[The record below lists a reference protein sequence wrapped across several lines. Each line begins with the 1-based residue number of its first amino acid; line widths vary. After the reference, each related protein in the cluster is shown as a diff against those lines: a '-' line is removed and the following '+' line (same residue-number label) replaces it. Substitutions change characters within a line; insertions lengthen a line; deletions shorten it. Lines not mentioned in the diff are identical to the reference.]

1 MHVAEWYAGAVQL
14 VNRADCC
21 QDRLVGARIVVS
33 QTTDYEAFN
42 PARPS
47 DVISCG
53 SVDEAESPIDEQ
65 DVIIKACEPGTA
77 GRYVTVVGPN
87 RIYPDPDNL
96 YLTLCEVAV
105 YGNCPALPDSALG
118 GTLSAA
124 AAEAAESLGDNCD
137 ITMGTEALSF
147 ADAEAACRQE
157 GGHLASIH
165 NEQEAEYARRLVARS
180 PWAAQGEVWIG
191 LNDRKVE
198 CSCHSSCF
206 VWTDGTPNDFL
217 TSWRPTEPDDG
228 YGPDECPVEVG
239 GDRPCHDDDT
249 ALHQLLIDT
258 NYDGVVSAIG
268 GAYSAVATG
277 LT

>member
-1 MHVAEWYAGAVQL
+1 MRVAERHAGAVQF

-33 QTTDYEAFN
+33 QTTDYESSN

-47 DVISCG
+47 DGMSCG

-105 YGNCPALPDSALG
+105 YGNCPALPEGALG

-124 AAEAAESLGDNCD
+124 AAEATESLGDNCD

-147 ADAEAACRQE
+147 EDAEAACRRE
-157 GGHLASIH
+157 
-165 NEQEAEYARRLVARS
+165 
-180 PWAAQGEVWIG
+180 
-191 LNDRKVE
+191 
-198 CSCHSSCF
+198 
-206 VWTDGTPNDFL
+206 
-217 TSWRPTEPDDG
+217 
-228 YGPDECPVEVG
+228 
-239 GDRPCHDDDT
+239 
-249 ALHQLLIDT
+249 
-258 NYDGVVSAIG
+258 
-268 GAYSAVATG
+268 
-277 LT
+277 